1 MRGTSFVIVIVIA
14 ACCIGAVATATE
26 LRTSEAVLGFE
37 PGADRR
43 LVDYGQLVGYLEDL
57 AAASDRLEL
66 LEVGRSPLDRP
77 MYVLF
82 ASVPQNLERLD
93 ELRTINRRLA
103 LETDLT
109 DAEREELVQAGRTF
123 VMATL
128 SMHSTEVGPSQSLP
142 AYAFELATTDDPAVR
157 AQLAKVVWMI
167 VPCHNP
173 DGMDMVVDHYRSTL
187 GGEYEGSSL
196 PGVYHRYV
204 GHDNNRDFVTLTQAD
219 TRVISALYS
228 TGWYPQVLVEKH
240 QMGRTGPRYFV
251 PPNHDP
257 IAENVAGEMW
267 HWIRL
272 FGAGMSRDMG
282 AAGHRGV
289 ATGWLFDNYW
299 PGSTE
304 TSLWKGVVSFLT
316 EAASAKV
323 ATPVFVEP
331 TELRVGGKGLS
342 EYAISVNMPEPWAGG
357 WWRLGDIVEY
367 ELTTFR
373 SILAT
378 AARHSE
384 EILRFRSRLAAA
396 EVERG
401 RTEPPFFYV
410 LPADPEDRGAR
421 QRLVRLLREHGVE
434 VRRTTRPVEVSG
446 RTVDAGAV
454 VVPLAQPYRAFV
466 KEVLEAQRYP
476 VRHYTPD
483 GEVIRPYD
491 IASWSLPMHHGATAW
506 ALDAPAPDLERVLEP
521 LPTGKP
527 WTDLE
532 AVTQVPAGAYL
543 AWMPGDVDGYREV
556 FAALQLGLD
565 VRRTD
570 GETTA
575 GGRRLPAGTFVIGGE
590 QAALRGLALAAVVPP
605 VVLEQAPEVET
616 VSLRNPR
623 VALVETWFHDMDAGW
638 TRFVLDSFGVDH
650 EVVRPGDLRDADLG
664 AFDVIVFPDADPGV
678 LTAGRY
684 GDEDSGYWRGAYPPQ
699 YREGMG
705 RAGLAALTTFLRDGG
720 TIVSWRR
727 STGLFTDGL
736 TLPSA
741 SGDDSSGTDDPVGG
755 ETLPLPVR
763 DVTESLDERGL
774 YVPGSWLRVRALEG
788 HPLTWGLPADA
799 GVFSRGGPV
808 FATSIPVLDTDRR
821 VVLHHPDGEDLLLS
835 GYAENAELLGNR
847 PVGVWVRV
855 GRGQLVLYG
864 FNPQFRSSTP
874 ATYPLLFNALLL
886 PGVDAES

>member
-1 MRGTSFVIVIVIA
+1 MRGTRFAIVIA
-14 ACCIGAVATATE
+14 VCCFGAAATAAE
-26 LRTSEAVLGFE
+26 LPAPESVLGFE
-37 PGADRR
+37 PGADRH
-43 LVDYGQLVGYLEDL
+43 LMDHGELVGYLEEL

-66 LEVGRSPLDRP
+66 REVGRSPLDRP
-77 MYVLF
+77 IHVLF
-82 ASVPQNLERLD
+82 ASAPENLERLD

-103 LETDLT
+103 LDAALSE
-109 DAEREELVQAGRTF
+109 AEREDLVRTGRTF
-123 VMATL
+123 VMAAL

-142 AYAFELATTDDPAVR
+142 TYAFELATTDDPAVR
-157 AQLAKVVWMI
+157 EQLEKVVWMI

-173 DGMDMVVDHYRSTL
+173 DGMDMVVEHYRSTL

-204 GHDNNRDFVTLTQAD
+204 GHDNNRDFVALTQDD

-228 TGWYPQVLVEKH
+228 TEWYPQVLVEKH

-257 IAENVAGEMW
+257 IAENVAGELW

-272 FGAGMSRDMG
+272 FGAGMSRDLG
-282 AAGHRGV
+282 AAGHTGV

-316 EAASAKV
+316 EAASVKV

-342 EYAISVNMPEPWAGG
+342 EYAISVNMPEPWPGG

-367 ELTTFR
+367 ELTSFR

-378 AARHSE
+378 AARHSD
-384 EILRFRSRLAAA
+384 EILRFRNRLAAA

-421 QRLVRLLREHGVE
+421 QRLVRLLQEHGVE
-434 VRRTTRPVEVSG
+434 LRRTTEAVEVAG
-446 RTVDAGAV
+446 RTVAAGAV

-491 IASWSLPMHHGATAW
+491 IASWSLPLHHGADAW
-506 ALDAPAPDLERVLEP
+506 AVDVQAPALERALEP
-521 LPTGKP
+521 LPTGVP

-532 AVTQVPAGAYL
+532 GVTRVPAGSLL
-543 AWMPGDVDGYREV
+543 AWLPGDVDGYREV

-565 VRRTD
+565 VRRTVE
-570 GETTA
+570 ETTVE
-575 GGRRLPAGTFVIGGE
+575 GRRLPAGTFVIGGG
-590 QAALRGLALAAVVPP
+590 QAALRGLALAAAVPP
-605 VVLEQAPEVET
+605 VVLERAPDVAT
-616 VSLRNPR
+616 TALRNPR

-638 TRFVLDSFGVDH
+638 TRFVLDSFGVDY
-650 EVVRPGDLRDADLG
+650 EVLRPGDVGQADLG
-664 AFDVIVFPDADPGV
+664 AFDVIVLPDADPGV
-678 LTAGRY
+678 LVEGRTRD
-684 GDEDSGYWRGAYPPQ
+684 DESGYWRAAYPPQ

-705 RAGLAALTTFLRDGG
+705 RAGRAALTTFLQDGG

-736 TLPSA
+736 ALPSDA
-741 SGDDSSGTDDPVGG
+741 AEDSGRGADPSGG

-763 DVTESLDERGL
+763 DVTESLEERGL
-774 YVPGSWLRVRALEG
+774 YVPGSWLRARALEG

-808 FATSIPVLDTDRR
+808 FATSIPALDTDRR
-821 VVLHHPDGEDLLLS
+821 VVLHHPDGGNLLLS
-835 GYAENAELLGNR
+835 GYAENPELLGNR

-886 PGVDAES
+886 PEVGAGS

>member
-1 MRGTSFVIVIVIA
+1 MRGTRIAIVIA
-14 ACCIGAVATATE
+14 ACCVGAAVTAAE
-26 LRTSEAVLGFE
+26 LPAPEEVFGFE

-43 LVDYGQLVGYLEDL
+43 LVDYEQLVGYLETL
-57 AAASDRLEL
+57 AGASDRLEL
-66 LEVGRSPLDRP
+66 REVGRSPLDRP
-77 MYVLF
+77 IYVLF
-82 ASVPQNLERLD
+82 ASAPENLERLD
-93 ELRTINRRLA
+93 ELRAINRRLA
-103 LETDLT
+103 LDTGLS
-109 DAEREELVQAGRTF
+109 DAEREALVGAGRAF

-142 AYAFELATTDDPAVR
+142 AYAFELATTDDPAVG

-173 DGMDMVVDHYRSTL
+173 DGMDMVVEHYRSTL

-219 TRVISALYS
+219 TRVISELFS
-228 TGWYPQVLVEKH
+228 TGWYPHVLVEKH

-257 IAENVAGEMW
+257 IAENVAGELW

-282 AAGHRGV
+282 AAGHTGV

-357 WWRLGDIVEY
+357 WWRLADIVEY

-378 AARHSE
+378 AARHSDD
-384 EILRFRSRLAAA
+384 ILRFRNRLATA

-410 LPADPEDRGAR
+410 LPVDPEDRGAR
-421 QRLVRLLREHGVE
+421 QRLVRLLLDHGVE
-434 VRRTTRPVEVSG
+434 VRRTTESVEVSG
-446 RTVDAGAV
+446 RAVAAGTV

-491 IASWSLPMHHGATAW
+491 IASWSLPLHHGAAAW
-506 ALDAPAPDLERVLEP
+506 AVDVPAPELEKVLVP
-521 LPTGKP
+521 LPDGEP

-532 AVTQVPAGAYL
+532 GVTRVPEGALL

-556 FAALQLGLD
+556 FAALQLGLE
-565 VRRTD
+565 VRRTA
-570 GETTA
+570 GETTT
-575 GGRRLPAGTFVIGGE
+575 GGRRLPAGTFVISGD
-590 QAALRGLALAAVVPP
+590 QVALRGLALAAVVPP
-605 VVLEQAPEVET
+605 VVLQQAPDVAT
-616 VSLRNPR
+616 LPLRNPR

-638 TRFVLDSFGVDH
+638 TRFVLDSFGVDY
-650 EVVRPGDLRDADLG
+650 EVLRPDDIADADLG
-664 AFDVIVFPDADPGV
+664 AFDVVVLPDADPDV
-678 LTAGRY
+678 LTEGRS
-684 GDEDSGYWRGAYPPQ
+684 GDDDSGYWRAAYPPR

-705 RAGLAALTTFLRDGG
+705 RAGLVALTAFLQDGG

-736 TLPSA
+736 VLPSEDGDA
-741 SGDDSSGTDDPVGG
+741 DRGAGDDDR
-755 ETLPLPVR
+755 LPLPVH
-763 DVTESLDERGL
+763 DVTDGLDERGL
-774 YVPGSWLRVRALEG
+774 YVPGSWLRVRALQG

-821 VVLHHPDGEDLLLS
+821 VVLHHPDGEELLLS
-835 GYAENAELLGNR
+835 GYAENVELLGNR
-847 PVGVWVRV
+847 PVGVWLRV

-864 FNPQFRSSTP
+864 FNPQFRASTP

-886 PGVDAES
+886 PEVAAGS